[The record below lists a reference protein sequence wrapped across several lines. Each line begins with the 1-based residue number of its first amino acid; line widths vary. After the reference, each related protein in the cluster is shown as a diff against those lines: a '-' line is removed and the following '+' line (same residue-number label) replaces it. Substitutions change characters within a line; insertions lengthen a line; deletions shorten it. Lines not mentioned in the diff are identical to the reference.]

1 VLVLTANEC
10 LPLLISL
17 FFTKSLVTALE
28 DVLAASVFRKR
39 QTTAQS
45 SVFDVGYRVL
55 HALWADSTRNRA
67 AEACEGALLMMLTA
81 SALESTSH
89 TYSQQR
95 ELVLNNFQFYKY
107 KATNV

>member
-1 VLVLTANEC
+1 
-10 LPLLISL
+10 
-17 FFTKSLVTALE
+17 
-28 DVLAASVFRKR
+28 
-39 QTTAQS
+39 
-45 SVFDVGYRVL
+45 
-55 HALWADSTRNRA
+55 
-67 AEACEGALLMMLTA
+67 LLMMLTA